1 MDSKIHKDGKRYEHR
16 QKRPRIEV
24 HTLPNG
30 YDLKFDGM
38 GNSEGYMYYSP
49 DELLKGFMVHIGM
62 HMTEQ
67 LNTDTIDDFIEA
79 AIRWSDTK
87 KSIEEI
93 KRLKIEINKV
103 IGRRNSMAM
112 RLYKERQRF
121 VDLVVATQKLAE
133 ETKNVKGISKQIATL
148 VHDYKKTQPFTMKEL
163 GLAGPI
169 EEYDDE

>member
-1 MDSKIHKDGKRYEHR
+1 
-16 QKRPRIEV
+16 
-24 HTLPNG
+24 
-30 YDLKFDGM
+30 
-38 GNSEGYMYYSP
+38 
-49 DELLKGFMVHIGM
+49 M